1 MGLPMRNL
9 VAGSLAAAALS
20 FALIG
25 APALAAD
32 ATVDQVYSAV
42 RAGRLADA
50 QQMMD
55 QVLHDHPESAK
66 AHFVQAELY
75 AREGNAGLARSE
87 LARAEQLKPG
97 LPEVNPESVRE
108 LKQELGVLPRGGS
121 ERSFGTAPGLGAPA
135 AHHFPWGAV
144 ILLLLVIGVF
154 AMLFRRR
161 TYVQYPA
168 GPGPVGGPGG
178 YGPGYMG
185 PGGGGYVGPAPGGG
199 IGSNIAGGLAG
210 GLAAGAG
217 IVAGEELAHHFLD
230 GNERAAVAPP
240 RDDDEFRNA
249 NNDLGGN
256 DFGVNDPGS
265 WDDGGSGGGDFGG
278 GDSGGG
284 GDWS

>member
-9 VAGSLAAAALS
+9 IAGSLAAAALS
-20 FALIG
+20 FALTG

-32 ATVDQVYSAV
+32 PTVDEIYGAV
-42 RAGRLADA
+42 RAGHLADA

-55 QVLHDHPESAK
+55 QVLHDHPDSAK
-66 AHFVQAELY
+66 AHYVQAELY
-75 AREGNAGLARSE
+75 AREGNPGLARSE

-97 LPEVNPESVRE
+97 LPDINPESVRE
-108 LKQELGVLPRGGS
+108 LKQELGLITRSGG
-121 ERSFGTAPGLGAPA
+121 ERSFGVPA

-144 ILLLLVIGVF
+144 ILLVLVIAVF

-161 TYVQYPA
+161 TYVQYPG
-168 GPGPVGGPGG
+168 GPGPVNGPGG
-178 YGPGYMG
+178 YGPGYVG
-185 PGGGGYVGPAPGGG
+185 PGGGGYVGPAAGGG
-199 IGSNIAGGLAG
+199 IGSSIAGGLAG

-230 GNERAAVAPP
+230 GNERAAVPP
-240 RDDDEFRNA
+240 PPGDDDQFRNA

>member
-1 MGLPMRNL
+1 MRNL
-9 VAGSLAAAALS
+9 IAGSLAATALS
-20 FALIG
+20 LALAG

-32 ATVDQVYSAV
+32 ATVEQIYSAV
-42 RAGRLADA
+42 RAGHLADA

-55 QVLHDHPESAK
+55 QVLRDHPDSAK
-66 AHFVQAELY
+66 AHYVQAELY
-75 AREGNAGLARSE
+75 AREGNPGLARSE

-97 LPEVNPESVRE
+97 LPDVNPESVRE
-108 LKQELGVLPRGGS
+108 LKQELGLLPRSGG
-121 ERSFGTAPGLGAPA
+121 ERAFGGAPA
-135 AHHFPWGAV
+135 PAHHFPWGAV
-144 ILLLLVIGVF
+144 ILLVIVIGVF

-168 GPGPVGGPGG
+168 GPVGPGG
-178 YGPGYMG
+178 YGPGYG
-185 PGGGGYVGPAPGGG
+185 PGGGGGYVGPAPGGGG

-230 GNERAAVAPP
+230 GNERAAVPPP

>member
-1 MGLPMRNL
+1 MRNL
-9 VAGSLAAAALS
+9 IAGSLAAAALS
-20 FALIG
+20 FALTG

-32 ATVDQVYSAV
+32 ATVDQIYSAV
-42 RAGRLADA
+42 HAGHLADA

-55 QVLHDHPESAK
+55 QVLRDHPESAK
-66 AHFVQAELY
+66 AHYVQAELY
-75 AREGNAGLARSE
+75 VREGNPGLARSE

-97 LPEVNPESVRE
+97 LPDINPESVGE
-108 LKQELGVLPRGGS
+108 LKQELGLAPRGGS
-121 ERSFGTAPGLGAPA
+121 ERSFGVPTA
-135 AHHFPWGAV
+135 HRFPWGAV
-144 ILLLLVIGVF
+144 ILLVLVVGVF

-168 GPGPVGGPGG
+168 GPGPVSGPGG
-178 YGPGYMG
+178 YGPGYG
-185 PGGGGYVGPAPGGG
+185 PGGGYVGPAPGGG
-199 IGSNIAGGLAG
+199 IGSSIAGGLAG

-230 GNERAAVAPP
+230 GNERSAVPAP
-240 RDDDEFRNA
+240 RDDDDEFRNA

-265 WDDGGSGGGDFGG
+265 WDDGGSGGGD
-278 GDSGGG
+278 SGG